1 MAQTGKGYGEAASAG
16 GTSLSELHDICK
28 YHGWNDT
35 TTTGLAALTR
45 FINRTLQILCILAPW
60 PEYHKRDGT
69 IAMADTD
76 VDYTLSQKNIQ
87 QLGQLV
93 RTTSPTPLKIITGG
107 LDEWLQLNKSS
118 AQSGMPNQYTIRK
131 SVNSSGEIET
141 ELLVYPTPAD
151 TETLYYSYRIL
162 PSKLVELSD
171 IADWPDARLWLLD
184 EALDVRVNSGKK
196 DTTGLALESADFMA
210 KIQRAMLDS
219 RTSYMPVPLEPP
231 SSLRNKTIREVP
243 MQV

>member
-1 MAQTGKGYGEAASAG
+1 MAEGTMTSAASG
-16 GTSLSELHDICK
+16 GTTLSELHDICR
-28 YHGWNDT
+28 YHGWNYT

-45 FINRTLQILCILAPW
+45 FINRTLQVLCMLAPW
-60 PEYHKRDGT
+60 PEYHKADGS
-69 IAMADTD
+69 IAMAAAD
-76 VDYTLSQKNIQ
+76 VDYTLSQDNLQ
-87 QLGQLV
+87 QLGILL
-93 RTTSPTPLKIITGG
+93 RTTSPTPLKVITGG
-107 LDEWLQLNKSS
+107 LPEWLLLNKSS
-118 AQSGMPNQYTIRK
+118 SQSGSPNQYTVRVF
-131 SVNSSGEIET
+131 VNSSGVRKG

-184 EALDVRVNSGKK
+184 EALDVRVNSGKQ
-196 DTTGLALESADFMA
+196 DTAGLALESADFMA

-231 SSLRNKTIREVP
+231 TSLRDKTIREVP